1 MNDDTLDPT
10 PWAGLTVEDYLRHLS
25 YDCDACLGN
34 FFMYKQRNRNFI
46 KKFLLIFIFQG
57 NELLWT
63 TVPLNAQIPV
73 LVRLVRFAKPNDLM
87 LDAKITA
94 ASHGHQLQLQLWL
107 KTLFYNLKWSY
118 IINLSL
124 PNH

>member
-46 KKFLLIFIFQG
+46 KKFLLIFIFQE

-73 LVRLVRFAKPNDLM
+73 LVRLAQFAKPNDLM
-87 LDAKITA
+87 QDVKIIA
-94 ASHGHQLQLQLWL
+94 VSHGQQQPLQYWL
-107 KTLFYNLKWSY
+107 KRFF
-118 IINLSL
+118 
-124 PNH
+124 